1 MKTKLNIQRR
11 YTCEAAPEME
21 EIENTLLYVSNPS
34 KREFNGFDILD
45 KGIHKKYLRTYNC
58 LNYPVPSVTEKE

>member
-11 YTCEAAPEME
+11 YTCEAASEME

-34 KREFNGFDILD
+34 KREFNGFDIL
-45 KGIHKKYLRTYNC
+45 KT
-58 LNYPVPSVTEKE
+58 KEYMRNIYVHTIV